1 LAEKVEARNP
11 LEQTLC
17 HQLTVAHTLA
27 LRLAEKAG
35 AQLDLV
41 TNRSAPVVRQEAM
54 AEAIRLTAVVARMME
69 TFQRGVL
76 ALERLQ
82 KGGQQ
87 VVVVQHVNVSG
98 DAKAV
103 VAGSVEGGLPGGAKR
118 ET

>member
-1 LAEKVEARNP
+1 V
-11 LEQTLC
+11 
-17 HQLTVAHTLA
+17 
-27 LRLAEKAG
+27 RLAEKAS

-41 TNRSAPVVRQEAM
+41 TNRSAPVVRQDAT
-54 AEAIRLTAVVARMME
+54 AEAIQITAAMARMMDS
-69 TFQRGVL
+69 FQRGVL
-76 ALERLQ
+76 VLERLR

-103 VAGSVEGGLPGGAKR
+103 AAGSVEGGLPGGTKR